1 MKQEKEVNK
10 PLIQQTTE
18 VNVSDYTLGKLT
30 EPMVVLF
37 GVVLVFAALFAWF
50 VNRMLKSHDKALDQ
64 LKARK

>member
-30 EPMVVLF
+30 EPMVLLV
-37 GVVLVFAALFAWF
+37 GVVLLFVGLFAWF
-50 VNRMLKSHDKALDQ
+50 TNRMLKSHDKALDQ
-64 LKARK
+64 LKAKK